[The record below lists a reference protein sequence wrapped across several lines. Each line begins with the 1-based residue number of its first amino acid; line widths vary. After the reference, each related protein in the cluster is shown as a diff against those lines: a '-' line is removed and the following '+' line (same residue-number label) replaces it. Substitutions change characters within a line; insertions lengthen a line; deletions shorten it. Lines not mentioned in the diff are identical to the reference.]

1 MSLDSSKQNILRERA
16 QKLAARG
23 VGTAPR
29 AVYERVALVEAGG
42 ERYALAVAHVREIV
56 RATPIAPLPDLP
68 AFMLGVCAVR
78 GELVSVVDLAELR
91 GHGRTGESE
100 LLAIIE
106 VSGRVVGLLFT
117 SLLGLR
123 DIFEDELVRA
133 LTEEDLTPAF
143 IRAITKDG
151 TSLLALDQLLASESL
166 LVGRRERKSL
176 EVEP

>member
-1 MSLDSSKQNILRERA
+1 
-16 QKLAARG
+16 
-23 VGTAPR
+23 
-29 AVYERVALVEAGG
+29 VYERVALVEAGG

-68 AFMLGVCAVR
+68 AFMLGICAVR
-78 GELVSVVDLAELR
+78 GELVSVVELAELR

-123 DIFEDELVRA
+123 DIFEDELA
-133 LTEEDLTPAF
+133 LADEGLTPAF

-151 TSLLALDQLLASESL
+151 TSLLALDRLLASESL
-166 LVGRRERKSL
+166 LVGRREHRS
-176 EVEP
+176 VEDEP